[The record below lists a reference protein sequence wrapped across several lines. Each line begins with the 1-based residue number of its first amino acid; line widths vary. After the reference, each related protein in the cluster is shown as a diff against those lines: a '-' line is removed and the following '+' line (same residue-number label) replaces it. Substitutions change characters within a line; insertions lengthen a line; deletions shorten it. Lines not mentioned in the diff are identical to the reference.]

1 VKTKEGDMAFLRE
14 IKDKR
19 KSGKVY
25 SYWVI
30 IKSFWDKEK
39 RKVRHKVIHNLGQ
52 LSSQE
57 VRVIRTILALKKPV
71 GDYFFTRWQDI
82 KTKQDYEY
90 LVPVILDKLWHL
102 WELDKVSNSE
112 QILKVST
119 SIMSEIL
126 TINRAISPSSD
137 LKVCRWY
144 ETTILPL
151 LFNISV
157 DKVNPT
163 RIYRT
168 LDNIIL
174 KEQQIQEHLSRK
186 VKDLGYDDLSLIF
199 YDITSSYF
207 EGWSCSLGE
216 FGLSRDYRKNKL
228 QLLLAL
234 AVTKQ
239 GFPFYWKVL
248 PGGLHDCL
256 TVKEVSTCLKNRLGT
271 NNNIILVMDKGMVS
285 RDNLEFLEE
294 EGFTYIVTIA
304 RSSVKKLPD
313 FPKELLEKL
322 AKELENQSDKK
333 ASDLIEVMK
342 KYPYFTYFSPRA
354 YFHQLKKEGKRR
366 YILCFNPEKF
376 LEERRQRE
384 QKISSIIACLE
395 RWNRQLL
402 SVKKSKNRQLLS
414 KEIYSYLKKRK
425 VENFFTIKLIPKRKT
440 IKKKV
445 ITTYKIDYQI
455 KKDKLDR
462 QKLSDGIYCIVS
474 NVSEKKDVS
483 FLVSSYRQRRKVEE
497 AFSNLKGFIEI
508 RPFYHQK
515 EDRVKAHILICILSY
530 LLQVTIEYLLK
541 KNGVSMTFQE
551 FYSKVSK
558 VRAVKL
564 EIENIKKKGLKLTE
578 IPKEVVHLLE
588 MINTKDVISDEV
600 LKLKK

>member
-1 VKTKEGDMAFLRE
+1 M
-14 IKDKR
+14 
-19 KSGKVY
+19 
-25 SYWVI
+25 
-30 IKSFWDKEK
+30 
-39 RKVRHKVIHNLGQ
+39 
-52 LSSQE
+52 
-57 VRVIRTILALKKPV
+57 
-71 GDYFFTRWQDI
+71 
-82 KTKQDYEY
+82 
-90 LVPVILDKLWHL
+90 
-102 WELDKVSNSE
+102 
-112 QILKVST
+112 
-119 SIMSEIL
+119 
-126 TINRAISPSSD
+126 
-137 LKVCRWY
+137 
-144 ETTILPL
+144 
-151 LFNISV
+151 
-157 DKVNPT
+157 
-163 RIYRT
+163 
-168 LDNIIL
+168 
-174 KEQQIQEHLSRK
+174 
-186 VKDLGYDDLSLIF
+186 
-199 YDITSSYF
+199 
-207 EGWSCSLGE
+207 GE
-216 FGLSRDYRKNKL
+216 FGLSMDYRKNKL

-376 LEERRQRE
+376 LEERKQRE
-384 QKISSIIACLE
+384 KKISSIIAYLE

-402 SVKKSKNRQLLS
+402 SIKKSKNRQLLS

-425 VENFFTIKLIPKRKT
+425 VE
-440 IKKKV
+440 
-445 ITTYKIDYQI
+445 
-455 KKDKLDR
+455 
-462 QKLSDGIYCIVS
+462 
-474 NVSEKKDVS
+474 
-483 FLVSSYRQRRKVEE
+483 E
-497 AFSNLKGFIEI
+497 AFSYLKGFIEI

-515 EDRVKAHILICILSY
+515 EERVKGHITICILSY

-541 KNGVSMTFQE
+541 KNGVPMTFQE
-551 FYSKVSK
+551 FYRKVSK

-578 IPKEVVHLLE
+578 IPEEVICLME
-588 MINTKDVISDEV
+588 MINTKDAISDEV
-600 LKLKK
+600 LKFKEEK